1 MLTDLLGFPVSRLRG
16 CFVTLLVSGD
26 RALPVTDRRR
36 QLLVDD
42 GVRLGVVGRGCRRRE
57 SVAL

>member
-16 CFVTLLVSGD
+16 CSATLLLVSGD

-42 GVRLGVVGRGCRRRE
+42 EVRLGVVGRRRE
-57 SVAL
+57 SVTL

>member
-42 GVRLGVVGRGCRRRE
+42 GVRLGVVGRRRE
-57 SVAL
+57 SVTL